1 MAPYCYGLMLI
12 KPFLAKEALVVI
24 NNTNKSLVQPAY
36 WDLIASFP
44 QYKILSELPEFAQ
57 INH

>member
-1 MAPYCYGLMLI
+1 MLI

-44 QYKILSELPEFAQ
+44 QYKI
-57 INH
+57 